1 MLRNALQTV
10 NSYSMFSNG
19 SRIIVG
25 FSGGADSVAL
35 LSFLLELKQDF
46 NLEIVPCHINHQ
58 LRGDE
63 ALRDE
68 LFCREFCKKNNLE
81 LVVFRED
88 ISGGAARE
96 KLSIEEYARKIRY
109 QRFNQ
114 LITSS
119 SDKIATAHNANDLA
133 ETLIFHI
140 ARGTGVK
147 GLISIPPVR
156 DNIIRPLLYCS
167 RLEIENYCREN
178 NLNFVTDSSNLSDD
192 YSRNKIRHHILPKIQ
207 ELNPAFLKSV
217 ERLSKQAEIEQ
228 DFWEEFSR
236 KNLNDLQLADQKW
249 NRIAF
254 LQLHSAVQNRII
266 SYLLEINNLE
276 ISNKKVYD
284 ILEIIQNGGALELK
298 KNFYLKSNFQAFSL
312 EKAPDLQGFFCVEA
326 KFGKNKIFDG
336 KFIDFLKIDKDKFE
350 FFANISS
357 KDLKNIVD
365 YDKIRGNLYI
375 RQKMNG
381 DCIQF
386 KAESKPKS
394 FKKLLNQ
401 NKISL
406 EERSRLAVICDDAG
420 VVWLEGFG
428 ARFDVLPD
436 DATSNF
442 VLISVFKELLL

>member
-1 MLRNALQTV
+1 MLHNALQTLK
-10 NSYSMFSNG
+10 SYSMLSYG
-19 SRIIVG
+19 SRVIVG

-35 LSFLLELKQDF
+35 LSFLLELREDF
-46 NLEIVPCHINHQ
+46 NLNIIPCHINHQ
-58 LRGDE
+58 LRDDE

-68 LFCREFCKKNNLE
+68 MFCREFCRKNNLD

-88 ISGGAARE
+88 IAGGAARE

-114 LITSS
+114 LVISS
-119 SDKIATAHNANDLA
+119 EDKIATAHNANDLA
-133 ETLIFHI
+133 ETLLFHI
-140 ARGTGVK
+140 ARGTGMR

-156 DNIIRPLLYCS
+156 DNIIRPLIYCS
-167 RLEIENYCREN
+167 RFEIESYCREKG
-178 NLNFVTDSSNLSDD
+178 LDFVTDSSNLSDD
-192 YSRNKIRHHILPKIQ
+192 YSRNKIRHHILPKMQ
-207 ELNPAFLKSV
+207 NLNPAFLKSA
-217 ERLSKQAEIEQ
+217 ERLSKQAALEQ
-228 DFWEEFSR
+228 DFWTEFSR
-236 KNLNDLQLADQKW
+236 KTLNDLEVSEQKW
-249 NRIAF
+249 NRESF
-254 LQLHSAVQNRII
+254 LRLHSAVQNRVI
-266 SYLLEINNLE
+266 SHLLEINKIE
-276 ISNKKVYD
+276 ISNKKIYD

-298 KNFYLKSNFQAFSL
+298 KNFYFKANSESFYL
-312 EKAPDLQGFFCVEA
+312 EKAADLQDFFCVEA
-326 KFGKNKIFDG
+326 NLGKNKIFDG
-336 KFIDFLKIDKDKFE
+336 KFIEFSKFDRDKFE
-350 FFANISS
+350 FFANISPR
-357 KDLKNIVD
+357 DLKNIID

-386 KAESKPKS
+386 KADAKPKS

-436 DATSNF
+436 SSTSDF
-442 VLISVFKELLL
+442 VLINVLKELLI